1 MFDSWLEQNNF
12 HYTRFQD
19 IASLAREK
27 ERQGLTISV
36 GIPAIN
42 EETTIGDEVRII
54 REELVDRYP
63 LVDEIAVIDGGSV
76 DGTAERAREAG
87 ADVYLSRDHLSHL
100 GDMPGKG
107 DNLWKSLYLLSGDIL
122 IWLDGDIK
130 NIHPKFVYGL
140 VGPLL
145 HFPKVQFVKAFY
157 ERPLQI
163 PGDDWE
169 YGGGRV
175 TEILVRPLLFCFF
188 PELAQ
193 VYQPCA
199 GEVAARRA
207 ILEELP
213 FAAGYGIETAML
225 IDIFRR
231 HGPAAVAQV
240 NLDRRVHRHQ
250 PVNEL
255 GKMGFEIIHAFFSR
269 LETSERLSLA
279 EPLAEHY
286 RKLVCGPA
294 QYSLEEATVQVEE
307 RPPMRTVSDYRAS
320 RSGLGSLSAE

>member
-1 MFDSWLEQNNF
+1 MSYWLKTHTF
-12 HYTRFQD
+12 HHSEFED
-19 IASLAREK
+19 IARLVALKQAKGHRISLAFPT
-27 ERQGLTISV
+27 L
-36 GIPAIN
+36 N
-42 EETTIGDEVRII
+42 EEATIGDEILAI
-54 REELVDRYP
+54 RSELMERRP
-63 LVDEIAVIDGGSV
+63 LLDEIAVIDSGSV
-76 DGTAERAREAG
+76 DRTLEVAAAAG
-87 ADVYLSRDHLSHL
+87 ADVYSAQECLPQFGHW
-100 GDMPGKG
+100 PGKG

-122 IWLDGDIK
+122 VWLDGDIK

-145 HFPKVQFVKAFY
+145 HHDHLQFVKAFY

-188 PELAQ
+188 PELAR

-199 GEVAARRA
+199 GEVAARRG

-213 FAAGYGIETAML
+213 FAAGYGIETGML
-225 IDIFRR
+225 IDIFTRF
-231 HGPAAVAQV
+231 GPGVMAQV

-255 GKMGFEIIHAFFSR
+255 GKMGFEILHAFFSR
-269 LETSERLSLA
+269 LEESERVRLA
-279 EPLAEHY
+279 GPLADHY
-286 RKLVCGPA
+286 RKLVCGPSL
-294 QYSLEEATVQVEE
+294 YTLEETTVQVQE
-307 RPPMRTVSDYRAS
+307 RPPMRTVRDYQVGR
-320 RSGLGSLSAE
+320 GGIG

>member
-1 MFDSWLEQNNF
+1 MNPWLETNTFHHSEFADIERLLALKQNQGL
-12 HYTRFQD
+12 R
-19 IASLAREK
+19 ISLAFPT
-27 ERQGLTISV
+27 L
-36 GIPAIN
+36 N
-42 EETTIGDEVRII
+42 EEATIGQEIEII
-54 REELVDRYP
+54 RAELVERWP
-63 LVDEIAVIDGGSV
+63 LLDEIAVIDSGSADRTLEV
-76 DGTAERAREAG
+76 AAAAG
-87 ADVYLSRDHLSHL
+87 ADVYSASEHLPQLGHL
-100 GDMPGKG
+100 PGKG

-122 IWLDGDIK
+122 VWLDGDIK

-145 HFPKVQFVKAFY
+145 HHDRIQFVKAFY

-169 YGGGRV
+169 FGGGRV

-199 GEVAARRA
+199 GEVAARRTV
-207 ILEELP
+207 LEGLP

-225 IDIFRR
+225 IDIYHR
-231 HGPAAVAQV
+231 HGPEALAQV

-255 GKMGFEIIHAFFSR
+255 GKMGFEILHAFFSR
-269 LETSERLSLA
+269 LETSDRLRLA
-279 EPLAEHY
+279 GPLADHY
-286 RKLVCGPA
+286 RKLVCGPGT
-294 QYSLEEATVQVEE
+294 YSLEQASVQIQE
-307 RPPMRTVSDYRAS
+307 RPPMSTIPAYCAS
-320 RSGLGSLSAE
+320 RM